1 MLGFLWALIVGFI
14 IGAIAKFIMP
24 GRDPGGF
31 IITILL
37 GICGAELATFLG
49 RAVGWYRGDQ
59 TAHFIGAVVGA
70 IILLAIYRFYVS
82 RRGTVAGPGG
92 GRRLT

>member
-1 MLGFLWALIVGFI
+1 MLGFFWALIVGFI

-37 GICGAELATFLG
+37 GVCGAELATFLG

-59 TAHFIGAVVGA
+59 TARFVGSVVGA
-70 IILLAIYRFYVS
+70 IIILAAYRFYLS
-82 RRGTVAGPGG
+82 RRGPVGGPAG